1 MVVGV
6 SGVARSGKD
15 SFYLLLK
22 DLLNSQHRC
31 IRSAFADK
39 LKEDISPL
47 VSSKFDIDIY
57 SCSNKQKEMVR
68 PLMVSYGM
76 LARSIDKDYWI
87 KKITTKIKEEQKN
100 PNTISIITDVRYAN
114 EQTFLRKTFKSFSA
128 VHIERFGFKPIN
140 EEEAKNTPEVKQN
153 SDYIIQWSSFEG
165 NMEIGKPFVN
175 GFINERLKIR

>member
-1 MVVGV
+1 MVIGV

-22 DLLNSQHRC
+22 GLLENKYRC

-47 VSSKFDIDIY
+47 ISSKFNIDIY

-76 LARSIDKDYWI
+76 LARSVDKDYWI
-87 KKITTKIKEEQKN
+87 KKIVPKIKEEQKT
-100 PNTISIITDVRYAN
+100 PNTISVITDVRYAN
-114 EQTFLRKTFKSFSA
+114 EQTFFKKTFKSFSFI
-128 VHIERFGFKPIN
+128 HIERFGFQPIN
-140 EEEAKNTPEVKQN
+140 EEEAKNTPEVKKG
-153 SDYIIQWSSFEG
+153 SDYVIQWSSFEG